1 MPTTSPLTEEPTAHE
16 FSNLSRYANGKN
28 HQRLNHIR
36 MIGLYIVAR
45 LYRQAFQKI
54 TRKRIRQRSSIL
66 WFVQGAG
73 SADRVERIQIKSQS
87 LRILSFVE
95 ITQRLNIE
103 CDQAIDTD
111 KGCQSFAKAQP
122 GDAVTTGNMKFVN
135 LGF

>member
-1 MPTTSPLTEEPTAHE
+1 
-16 FSNLSRYANGKN
+16 
-28 HQRLNHIR
+28 

-87 LRILSFVE
+87 RRILSFVE

-103 CDQAIDTD
+103 CDQAIDPD